1 MHVEQWKRYWWRE
14 HGIRLG
20 NSPSYKLRIPYFHTA
35 SEERLIYRG
44 KQVLLGIRFGIQAN
58 KTGIML
64 WNGALLM
71 QIGIDRW
78 LAYSIAH
85 LVSAVFEANM
95 SDVDMMLH
103 ANSQI
108 SHLFARHKVLG
119 NAG

>member
-1 MHVEQWKRYWWRE
+1 
-14 HGIRLG
+14 
-20 NSPSYKLRIPYFHTA
+20 
-35 SEERLIYRG
+35 
-44 KQVLLGIRFGIQAN
+44 
-58 KTGIML
+58 ML